1 MGMEDRELVEL
12 KRKLFFS
19 ENKFE
24 QYMLTTELTLY
35 FSPFRPLL
43 RRLRG
48 LILFSRH
55 PITLQRTGILYAYKI
70 NDEGD

>member
-24 QYMLTTELTLY
+24 QYVLTTELTLY

-48 LILFSRH
+48 LYSPVIQS
-55 PITLQRTGILYAYKI
+55 AW
-70 NDEGD
+70 